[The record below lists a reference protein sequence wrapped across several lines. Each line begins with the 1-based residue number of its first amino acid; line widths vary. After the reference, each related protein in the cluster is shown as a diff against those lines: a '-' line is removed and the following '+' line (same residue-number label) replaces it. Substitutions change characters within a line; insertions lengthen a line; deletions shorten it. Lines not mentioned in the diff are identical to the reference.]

1 VPCTWISVLALVL
14 AAGSAAGAE
23 VRSKMRVLHT
33 PDGIRFGMIG
43 EKGPTPAPT
52 LFVFASSLEDSLGNG
67 DYNKAASILASH
79 GYLAVSLDL
88 PCHGEDT
95 KEGEPGGLSGWRAR
109 IEKGDELVPGFL
121 KKVSA
126 VLDYLIAGGYADRQR
141 ILASGTSRGGFI
153 ALHFAAADP
162 RVRAVA
168 AFAPVTNLL
177 TLREFA
183 GMEQHPATNA
193 LALIHQA
200 EKLADKAVW
209 IIIGNKD
216 ERVGTDYAIAL
227 TRKIVAAWS
236 HPDRPA
242 NVELRVVPSMG
253 HGLPANAHDEAAAW
267 LLRQGG
273 S

>member
-1 VPCTWISVLALVL
+1 
-14 AAGSAAGAE
+14 
-23 VRSKMRVLHT
+23 
-33 PDGIRFGMIG
+33 MIG
-43 EKGPTPAPT
+43 EKGASPAPT
-52 LFVFASSLEDSLGNG
+52 LFVFASRLEDSLGNG
-67 DYNKAASILASH
+67 DYNKAAGILTSH

-88 PCHGEDT
+88 PCHGEDV
-95 KEGEPGGLSGWRAR
+95 KEGEPGGRSGWRAR
-109 IEKGDELVPGFL
+109 IEQGDDQVPGFL

-126 VLDYLIAGGYADRQR
+126 VLDYLISGGYTDRQR

-183 GMEQHPATNA
+183 GMEHHPATNSF
-193 LALIHQA
+193 ALIHQA
-200 EKLADKAVW
+200 GKLADKAVW

-216 ERVGTDYAIAL
+216 ERVGADHAIAL
-227 TRKIVAAWS
+227 TREIVAAWTHS
-236 HPDRPA
+236 DRPA
-242 NVELRVVPSMG
+242 NVELHVLPSMG
-253 HGLPANAHDEAAAW
+253 HGLPPNAYDDAAAW